1 MNIEPDRQL
10 QDTELEF
17 SGRIYGHCPV
27 QAEGAVRGC
36 SFYFRAKHDE
46 WGFSLA
52 TSPDTDPVDICS
64 PEQGFYRS
72 GSYGKS
78 YGHGPNAG
86 WMPYDEVEQIIRRCI
101 DEYLRTTVA

>member
-1 MNIEPDRQL
+1 MQCEVVHFIFEQS
-10 QDTELEF
+10 TT
-17 SGRIYGHCPV
+17 SGAFH
-27 QAEGAVRGC
+27 
-36 SFYFRAKHDE
+36 
-46 WGFSLA
+46 FSLA

-86 WMPYDEVEQIIRRCI
+86 WIPYDEVEQIIRRCI
-101 DEYLRTTVA
+101 DEYLQTTVA